1 MRLKN
6 LKAISSSVGTI
17 MKILVEM
24 LFISMNT
31 GNTQDGQKSKQSHI
45 IIFKTTD
52 IYLVHLPEYKA
63 ISTICFLSFVRSH

>member
-45 IIFKTTD
+45 IIFKSIYTTD
-52 IYLVHLPEYKA
+52 IYLVHLPE
-63 ISTICFLSFVRSH
+63 

>member
-17 MKILVEM
+17 MKIQVEM

-31 GNTQDGQKSKQSHI
+31 GNTQDGQRNLNSRI
-45 IIFKTTD
+45 
-52 IYLVHLPEYKA
+52 
-63 ISTICFLSFVRSH
+63 